1 MTRRLVV
8 LRHAQAELGV
18 GRPDHERALTGT
30 GRSQAAEAGAS
41 LARAGLVPDHVIC
54 SSARRTRQTLDLAL
68 GELPATPSVDYSDAA
83 YSAGVDDIFA
93 LVSAVDPDVST
104 LLVVGHNPTVAQLAA
119 AFTGDGTLLAFPP
132 AAAAVA
138 ELDVEWLYAAPGT
151 GTGRLL
157 G

>member
-1 MTRRLVV
+1 MTRRLIV
-8 LRHAQAELGV
+8 LRHAQAEHGA
-18 GRPDHERALTGT
+18 GGPDHERVLTGT
-30 GRSQAAEAGAS
+30 GRDQAAAVGGT

-68 GELPATPSVDYSDAA
+68 GELPAAPSVDYSDAA
-83 YSAGVDDIFA
+83 YSGGVDDIFA
-93 LVSAVDPDVST
+93 LVSGVDPDVST
-104 LLVVGHNPTVAQLAA
+104 LLVVGHNPTVAQVAA
-119 AFTGDGTLLAFPP
+119 AFTGAGMLMSFPP

-157 G
+157 D